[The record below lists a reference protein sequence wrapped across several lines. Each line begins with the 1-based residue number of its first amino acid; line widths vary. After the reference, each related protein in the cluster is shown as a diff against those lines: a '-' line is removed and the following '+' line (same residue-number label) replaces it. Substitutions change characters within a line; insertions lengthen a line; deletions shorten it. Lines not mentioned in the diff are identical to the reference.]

1 MFEGQVSGAFV
12 LNAENFWENT
22 RKYFVWIDKCKDA
35 TGRWTEQNRTATNLN
50 RNQQNNEQYVQSE
63 DSTLKLN
70 EGGQIMILLGGPF

>member
-1 MFEGQVSGAFV
+1 MLRIFGKILGGTSFELTNVRTQQVG
-12 LNAENFWENT
+12 
-22 RKYFVWIDKCKDA
+22 
-35 TGRWTEQNRTATNLN
+35 EQNRTATNLN

>member
-1 MFEGQVSGAFV
+1 MLRIFGKILGSTSFELTNVRTQQVG
-12 LNAENFWENT
+12 
-22 RKYFVWIDKCKDA
+22 
-35 TGRWTEQNRTATNLN
+35 EQNRTSRNSN

>member
-1 MFEGQVSGAFV
+1 MLRIFGKILGSTSFELTNVRTQQVG
-12 LNAENFWENT
+12 
-22 RKYFVWIDKCKDA
+22 
-35 TGRWTEQNRTATNLN
+35 EQNRTATNLN